1 MNRKIVIIIKQSLD
15 RLPPILNLIDSLLL
29 QEVHVMLICT
39 NVIPELKDTYNG
51 KVGQDKEGNIKIM
64 SRENE

>member
-51 KVGQDKEGNIKIM
+51 KE
-64 SRENE
+64 S